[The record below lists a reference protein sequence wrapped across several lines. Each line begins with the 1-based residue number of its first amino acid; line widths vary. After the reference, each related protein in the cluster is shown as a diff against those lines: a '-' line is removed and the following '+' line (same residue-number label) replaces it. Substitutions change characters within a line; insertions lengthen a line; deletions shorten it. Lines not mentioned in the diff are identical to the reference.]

1 MQIQYQFGVCGLV
14 TTVILAAFG
23 FASQERDGPN
33 RINYEPLID
42 EYRRM
47 IPEVMQRENI
57 PGLSVAV
64 VDKNGIIW
72 TEGFGFTDEQRTRP
86 VTVDTIFSLQS
97 ISKTFTATAIL
108 HAVQEGVL
116 DLDIPIRTYLP
127 DFNVNSR
134 FEEDPLSLITL
145 RHLLSHR
152 AGFTHEAP
160 VGNNCDATSD
170 SFEHHALSI
179 ADTWLKF
186 PVGESYSYSNLGV
199 DLAGYILQVVS
210 GTPFHK
216 YVQEKILDPL
226 EMINS
231 SFDMDSIRRHDNRAV
246 GHSDLIPKLPL
257 EVPMIP
263 SGGLYSSATD
273 MARYVQF
280 HLNRGE
286 VGNREL
292 MREELLEVMYKV
304 PFSSDGQEY
313 GYALGIDRWEVHET
327 LLLNHGGGGFGF
339 LAFMGWYPALE
350 IGIVTLTNSATHSV
364 QVSLPFQII
373 DKIVED
379 RKERFGIDERKPVK
393 SDSDVDSQQ
402 HDAAA
407 GGAKLALGPN
417 KEEWRPYIGT
427 YRIRVFGQPA
437 RVVKIRIRNGHL
449 HLDGQRLEE
458 YESGLFFSSDGE
470 ALDMRNE
477 PATFRNIRLEKLEM
491 ATWAKLLLGVVG
503 LFFASFI
510 LGKPASFV
518 FRLIRRRKSDPEPG
532 RKIPL
537 LGRLLA
543 VLASLVGILYSVI
556 LLAVIPFAL
565 YYSFS
570 WHTRYPAY
578 VKGVLITPLIY
589 VVIAATLLIFTIPV
603 LTRGLGSTTARIHFL
618 LIALSSL
625 GFVVLLIHWKQLVW
639 YL

>member
-1 MQIQYQFGVCGLV
+1 MRIQYQFGVCGLV
-14 TTVILAAFG
+14 TTMILAAFD
-23 FASQERDGPN
+23 FALQDGLQQV
-33 RINYEPLID
+33 NYEPLID
-42 EYRRM
+42 EYRRL

-57 PGLSVAV
+57 PGVSVAI

-86 VTVDTIFSLQS
+86 VTDGTIFSVQS
-97 ISKTFTATAIL
+97 ISKTFTATAVL

-116 DLDIPIRTYLP
+116 DLDVPIRTYLP
-127 DFNVNSR
+127 NFNVNSR
-134 FEEDPLSLITL
+134 FEDDPLRAITL

-160 VGNNCDATSD
+160 VGNNFDATSD

-186 PVGESYSYSNLGV
+186 PVGETYSYSNLGV

-210 GTPFHK
+210 GIPFHE
-216 YVQEKILDPL
+216 YVQEKIFDPL

-231 SFDMDSIRRHDNRAV
+231 SFDMNSIRTHDNRAV

-263 SGGLYSSATD
+263 SGGLYSSAAD

-286 VGNREL
+286 VGNKEL
-292 MREELLEVMYKV
+292 IRNELLEVMYKV
-304 PFSSDGQEY
+304 PFSSGGQEY
-313 GYALGIDRWEVHET
+313 EYALGIDRWEVHET

-339 LAFMGWYPALE
+339 LAFMGWYPDFE
-350 IGIVTLTNSATHSV
+350 IGIVTLTNSAAHPV

-379 RKERFGIDERKPVK
+379 RKKLFGTDGRRPVN
-393 SDSDVDSQQ
+393 SDSEVDSRQS
-402 HDAAA
+402 DAAA
-407 GGAKLALGPN
+407 GGAKLASGPN
-417 KEEWRPYIGT
+417 KEEWRPYVGT

-437 RVVKIRIRNGHL
+437 RVAKIRILDGHL
-449 HLDGQRLEE
+449 DLDGQRLEE
-458 YESGLFFSSDGE
+458 YESGLFFTADGE

-477 PATFRNIRLEKLEM
+477 PPTFRNIRLEKLEM
-491 ATWAKLLLGVVG
+491 STWEILLLGGVW
-503 LFFASFI
+503 LLFASFI
-510 LGKPASFV
+510 LGKPTSFV
-518 FRLIRRRKSDPEPG
+518 FKLIRRRKSNPETG
-532 RKIPL
+532 RQIPL
-537 LGRLLA
+537 IGRLLA
-543 VLASLVGILYSVI
+543 ALASLVGILYSVV

-565 YYSFS
+565 YYSFP

-578 VKGVLITPLIY
+578 VKGILITPLVY

-603 LTRGLGSTTARIHFL
+603 LTRGLGTTTARVHFL
-618 LIALSSL
+618 LVALSSV
-625 GFVVLLIHWKQLVW
+625 GFVVLLIHWKQLAW
-639 YL
+639 YF